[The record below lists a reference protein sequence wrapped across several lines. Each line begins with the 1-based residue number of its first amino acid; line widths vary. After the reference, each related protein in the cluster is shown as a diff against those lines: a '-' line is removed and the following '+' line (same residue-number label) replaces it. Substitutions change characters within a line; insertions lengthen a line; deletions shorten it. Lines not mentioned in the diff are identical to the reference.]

1 MITTYIAYAP
11 KEEELNLGRQYNKLV
26 EASPTEWVCFLD
38 HDAMWL
44 TRDWYHDL
52 CEAAKHGEREGI
64 GLFGCMTNRI
74 GNKQQRVGGGATH
87 DIVRMRETAALRHEL
102 YRNTE
107 SAYQVTTEPL
117 SGVVMLISKTAH
129 RKMGGFAEGFLG
141 VDWDACRRVREA
153 GMKVALMHHVMVY
166 HWYRADGDKAHVKM
180 SHRLH
185 KNPYC

>member
-11 KEEELNLGRQYNKLV
+11 KEREMNLGEEYNRLV

-52 CEAAKHGEREGI
+52 CEAAEHGERENI

-74 GNKQQRVGGGATH
+74 GNKQQRVGSSVTH
-87 DIVRMRETAALRHEL
+87 DIVRMREMAAACRRLHHG
-102 YRNTE
+102 TE
-107 SAYQVTTEPL
+107 SAYHVTTQPL

-129 RKMGGFAEGFLG
+129 RKMGGFAPGFLG

-153 GMKVALMHHVMVY
+153 GMKVALMQHVMVY
-166 HWYRADGDKAHVKM
+166 HWYRGDGNKEHVKL

-185 KNPYC
+185 KNPYQ